1 LVLAV
6 VLLPVGVIMTWVGV
20 GTLREQWI
28 LRRRG
33 VKVPAVAERWLSQA
47 GSFGVYRFLDGQ
59 GQTRLANADKVRTIP
74 AAEVEIVYDPKNS
87 TVARERFWLAEV
99 AIGVVSLFTGIVV
112 TATAVVTVVLGII
125 AFS

>member
-1 LVLAV
+1 MLAIAVVPSYAPWETSGCPSRADAEGMRLLLVLAV

-87 TVARERFWLAEV
+87 
-99 AIGVVSLFTGIVV
+99 
-112 TATAVVTVVLGII
+112 
-125 AFS
+125 